1 MGTSLKYVRLTL
13 VLLATAR
20 VGAQNPTPV
29 PPMPV
34 EPITAI
40 LGAFRTHEIVAI
52 SDPHG
57 NVQLQTFLRSLIH
70 DARFPAAVE
79 DIVIET
85 LSARYQDAIDRF
97 VRGDDVARDVLR
109 KAWEDH
115 TVPGTGTQV
124 EDMLS
129 AVRAI
134 NASLGSDRKVRV
146 IAGDPPIDWDS
157 VRSREDH
164 RRWIELRDSYPADL
178 IRRQVLERGRRALV
192 VYGQGHLQRR
202 QIVSNYDMSTWQ
214 AQTVVSLLERDAG
227 ARVFNIWTLLDRN
240 AELPEGVAS
249 WRVPSLAIMQG
260 TTLGAAD
267 FGRYFRGLGD
277 GTRFAV
283 RNVGAAAATY
293 QLVPLSRDEW
303 KTMRMEDQFNA
314 LLYLGAPSSMTDAP
328 MPVALCQD
336 AQFVKTHL
344 ERLALFGPQVEVDN
358 FKKACGAWNIDGSDS
373 QAALR

>member
-40 LGAFRTHEIVAI
+40 LDAFRTHEIVAI
-52 SDPHG
+52 SDSHG
-57 NVQLQTFLRSLIH
+57 NVQLQTFLLSLIH

-97 VRGDDVARDVLR
+97 VRGEDVPRDVLR

-115 TVPGTGTQV
+115 TVPGTGTEV

-146 IAGDPPIDWDS
+146 IAGDPPIDWDN

-260 TTLGAAD
+260 TTLGSVD

-328 MPVALCQD
+328 MPVALCHD
-336 AQFVKTHL
+336 ARFVKTRL
-344 ERLALFGPQVEVDN
+344 ERLTLFAPPFEVDN
-358 FKKACGAWNIDGSDS
+358 FKRACG
-373 QAALR
+373 L

>member
-1 MGTSLKYVRLTL
+1 MGTSLKYVGLTL
-13 VLLATAR
+13 VLLATAP
-20 VGAQNPTPV
+20 VGAQSPTRV

-34 EPITAI
+34 EPISAI
-40 LGAFRTHEIVAI
+40 LDAFRTHEIVAI

-57 NVQLQTFLRSLIH
+57 NMQLQTFLLSLIH
-70 DARFPAAVE
+70 DARFPAAVD

-85 LSARYQDAIDRF
+85 LNGRYQDAIDRF

-115 TVPGTGTQV
+115 TVPGAGVQV
-124 EDMLS
+124 EGMLS
-129 AVRAI
+129 AVRAV
-134 NASLGSDRKVRV
+134 NASLGSDKKLRV
-146 IAGDPPIDWDS
+146 IAGDPPIDWNNITS
-157 VRSREDH
+157 AQDH

-178 IRRQVLERGRRALV
+178 IRRQVLDRGRRALL

-202 QIVSNYDMSTWQ
+202 QIVSNYDMSMWQ
-214 AQTVVSLLERDAG
+214 EQTIVSLLDRDAG
-227 ARVFNIWTLLDRN
+227 ARIFNVWTLLDRN
-240 AELPEGVAS
+240 AELPEGVTS

-283 RNVGAAAATY
+283 RNVGGAAATY

-314 LLYLGAPSSMTDAP
+314 LLYLGAPSSMTDSP
-328 MPVALCQD
+328 MPVALCRD
-336 AQFVKTHL
+336 AQFVNN
-344 ERLALFGPQVEVDN
+344 RLVRLTLFAPPFEVEN
-358 FKKACGAWNIDGSDS
+358 FKKACG
-373 QAALR
+373 L